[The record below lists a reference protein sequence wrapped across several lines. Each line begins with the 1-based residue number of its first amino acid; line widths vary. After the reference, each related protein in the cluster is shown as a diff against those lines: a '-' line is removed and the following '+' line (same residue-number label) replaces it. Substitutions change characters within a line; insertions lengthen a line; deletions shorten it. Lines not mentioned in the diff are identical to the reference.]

1 MIDINTLTPEERKIV
16 EARREYQ
23 RKWRKANKDKVQKHN
38 KRFYEKKAAEQK
50 KALPAE

>member
-1 MIDINTLTPEERKIV
+1 MIDVNTLTPEERAIV

-38 KRFYEKKAAEQK
+38 KRFFEKLAAENK
-50 KALPAE
+50 KNASC